1 MGVYFMLVFIFVL
14 IIPDIYKIADSLAT
28 ELKLNT
34 AGALIISWY
43 LTIRL
48 LAKKIF
54 SKISNFAYKF
64 DFLWTISKICR
75 KYLISDRRR
84 TLAERVFIFGSF

>member
-1 MGVYFMLVFIFVL
+1 LSAICCGAMGVYFMLVFIFVL

-43 LTIRL
+43 FISWYLT
-48 LAKKIF
+48 
-54 SKISNFAYKF
+54 
-64 DFLWTISKICR
+64 
-75 KYLISDRRR
+75 
-84 TLAERVFIFGSF
+84 FG